1 MDGEEVAGKVQ
12 RPDLLF
18 DVALD
23 IYVLRIGV
31 RMHYPTQNC
40 KPFQRL
46 LVASCLDFVVFNI
59 VN

>member
-1 MDGEEVAGKVQ
+1 MDGEEVAVKVQ

-31 RMHYPTQNC
+31 RICFPTQ
-40 KPFQRL
+40 RL
-46 LVASCLDFVVFNI
+46 
-59 VN
+59 